1 MVINCKSRPQTTA
14 TEELNK
20 IKEKQFYFWKWVTQL
35 SHAAKQDYTNH
46 QWELLGH
53 GLVIETK
60 DYDLTEEYARLACES
75 IGVEFELI
83 NYSQTLDFDELSK
96 INPLAPKI
104 FFVEEDDW
112 YLASCEDD
120 EALNKQSNLARYI
133 SSLKEEP
140 IIFIITVES
149 YEEVSI
155 KFRRQGLFDRH
166 IKWLKPQPKLM
177 AEDLIES
184 LGTELFEESVLNSMH
199 RLGCLLC
206 EEFSISRKYG
216 LLKSA
221 LKRVNY
227 FENRKISWGDLFRIV
242 SNGTGEGHEIPK
254 YIDYNKIAVH
264 EAGHALVAIV
274 ESRGENIPDVTT
286 ILPGDGY
293 VGVVIDDFAYMHQT
307 DGCLSFE
314 EACIK
319 IRIALAGRA
328 AEELIFGSM
337 GVDVFWARDDLKQAT
352 RIALDLVAKGG
363 FDHKYGELSG
373 GGINLLICSNNAY
386 QENDFY
392 KNEARI
398 LLANQY
404 EIIRSC
410 LVKNK
415 LFLDKIV
422 AALLEKKFLDRD
434 DMKKIMDWTD
444 DSQLIAA

>member
-1 MVINCKSRPQTTA
+1 
-14 TEELNK
+14 
-20 IKEKQFYFWKWVTQL
+20 
-35 SHAAKQDYTNH
+35 
-46 QWELLGH
+46 
-53 GLVIETK
+53 
-60 DYDLTEEYARLACES
+60 
-75 IGVEFELI
+75 
-83 NYSQTLDFDELSK
+83 
-96 INPLAPKI
+96 
-104 FFVEEDDW
+104 
-112 YLASCEDD
+112 
-120 EALNKQSNLARYI
+120 
-133 SSLKEEP
+133 
-140 IIFIITVES
+140 
-149 YEEVSI
+149 
-155 KFRRQGLFDRH
+155 
-166 IKWLKPQPKLM
+166 
-177 AEDLIES
+177 
-184 LGTELFEESVLNSMH
+184 MH